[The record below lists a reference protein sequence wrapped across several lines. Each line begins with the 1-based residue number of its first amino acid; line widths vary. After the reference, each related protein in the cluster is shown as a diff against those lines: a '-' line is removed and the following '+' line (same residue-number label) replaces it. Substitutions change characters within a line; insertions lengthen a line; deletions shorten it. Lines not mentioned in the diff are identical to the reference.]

1 MYFNLK
7 REKLKKKKKKTRKKC
22 RAGTPMQ
29 LDKKTNRQTDRKISE
44 RGRRRQ
50 MNDVARE
57 WTHAVKTAC

>member
-1 MYFNLK
+1 
-7 REKLKKKKKKTRKKC
+7 
-22 RAGTPMQ
+22 MQ